1 MAILALCVF
10 LLPAAEESM
19 APQFSLKDSKGN
31 LVDSQALLK
40 SGPVILWFWNS
51 CCGLKK
57 RQLKALKEIHQRYK
71 SKGLTIIAINEDEPK
86 KAAEVKNTIT
96 INRIPFIIVMDQNGE
111 LMRHFHALAVP
122 QIFCIAQ
129 DGKIHYEK
137 AGYIPGDDN
146 DLITAVELLFASG
159 K

>member
-1 MAILALCVF
+1 MAILAFCVF
-10 LLPAAEESM
+10 LLPAAEEST
-19 APQFSLKDSKGN
+19 APPFSVKDSKGN
-31 LVDSQALLK
+31 LVDSRALLK

-57 RQLKALKEIHQRYK
+57 QQLKVLKGIHQRYK
-71 SKGLTIIAINEDEPK
+71 SKGLTIIAVNEDEPK

-96 INRIPFIIVMDQNGE
+96 INRILFIVIMDQNGD
-111 LMRHFHALAVP
+111 LMRHYHALAVP

-129 DGKIHYEK
+129 DGKIQFEK
-137 AGYIPGDDN
+137 AGYITGDDN
-146 DLITAVELLFASG
+146 DLITAVELLFANG